1 MSFPRRRESSLFIVL
16 WIPVPRLREDRLH
29 GNDSLF
35 LSFPGLTGESR
46 TQGAFQRTDEFKEQ
60 TVVLS
65 GAGFMKQEIT
75 LKVNGTSYL
84 VQVEPRRTLVEV
96 LRENLGLM
104 GTKVS
109 CNEGECGACTVL
121 MDGRPAASC
130 LVLAIDAQHQEIVT
144 IEGMSVGEKL
154 HPIQE
159 AFLQHGA
166 IQCGFCT
173 PGMVMSTKALLDENP
188 KPTALEARQA
198 ISGNLCRCTGYQQIV
213 DSVLAAA
220 QKPAGN

>member
-1 MSFPRRRESSLFIVL
+1 
-16 WIPVPRLREDRLH
+16 
-29 GNDSLF
+29 
-35 LSFPGLTGESR
+35 
-46 TQGAFQRTDEFKEQ
+46 
-60 TVVLS
+60 
-65 GAGFMKQEIT
+65 MKQDIT
-75 LKVNGTSYL
+75 LKVNGRDYL
-84 VQVEPRRTLVEV
+84 VDVESRRTLVEV

-121 MDGRPAASC
+121 IDGRPAASC
-130 LVLAIDAQHQEIVT
+130 LVLAVDAQHKEIVT
-144 IEGMSVGEKL
+144 IEGMSAGEKL
-154 HPIQE
+154 DPIQE

-188 KPTALEARQA
+188 HPTALEVRKA

-213 DSVLAAA
+213 DSVLAVSHKA
-220 QKPAGN
+220 AGNS

>member
-1 MSFPRRRESSLFIVL
+1 MTKTTIELKLNGETRRV
-16 WIPVPRLREDRLH
+16 D
-29 GNDSLF
+29 
-35 LSFPGLTGESR
+35 
-46 TQGAFQRTDEFKEQ
+46 
-60 TVVLS
+60 
-65 GAGFMKQEIT
+65 
-75 LKVNGTSYL
+75 
-84 VQVEPRRTLVEV
+84 VEPNDVLLDV
-96 LRENLGLM
+96 LREKLGVKSPKVGCDRGDC
-104 GTKVS
+104 GT
-109 CNEGECGACTVL
+109 CTVFFN
-121 MDGRPAASC
+121 GVTVRSC